1 MSDVDDRLLRRLDEL
16 QRRVN
21 ELESRRRVSPRWVVV
36 LVCGFLGGWL
46 GRFLTDLPRADAQP
60 NANRDLEVRSL
71 RIVDDQRKTFLHI
84 DSDKFNG
91 FARFFN
97 AQGKVVVAIGS
108 DADGGSIQVNGQ
120 NGGERAYLGV
130 GERNGGGLLH
140 FHSADSKTV
149 PMSLGV
155 GPRGGYLALYNLSAN
170 QRSLWLGSRD
180 EDSSGVISIYDSL
193 GKSRCEFGSNPQGGT
208 ISLHGNKNKPNVFLG
223 TGNKEFGGL
232 FLLRDDNAKV
242 RAEIGQDANGGY
254 LMLNGKSDLPAVS
267 FANSDD
273 QRGGFL
279 QIRNNAGKPRVE
291 LGINDGGA
299 GYIDTFE
306 KK

>member
-1 MSDVDDRLLRRLDEL
+1 MSAIDDRLLRRLDEL
-16 QRRVN
+16 ERKVN
-21 ELESRRRVSPRWVVV
+21 AYESRRHVSPRWLAV
-36 LVCGFLGGWL
+36 LACGFLGGWL
-46 GRFLTDLPRADAQP
+46 GRFATDLPRAEAQG
-60 NANRDLEVRSL
+60 NANRDLEVRSI
-71 RIVDDQRKTFLHI
+71 RVVDDQRKTFLHI
-84 DSDKFNG
+84 DSNKFGG

-97 AQGKVVVAIGS
+97 EQGKVTVALGC
-108 DADGGSIQVNGQ
+108 DATGGSIQLNGH

-130 GERNGGGLLH
+130 ADRNGGGLLH

-170 QRSLWLGSRD
+170 QRSIWLGSRD
-180 EDSSGVISIYDSL
+180 EDNSGIVNVYDNL
-193 GKSRCEFGSNPQGGT
+193 GKSRCELGSNPQGGT
-208 ISLHGNKNKPNVFLG
+208 ISLIGNKNKPNVFLG
-223 TGNKEFGGL
+223 TGSKEFGGL

-254 LMLNGKSDLPAVS
+254 LMLNGKSDRPAVS
-267 FANSDD
+267 FANSAD

-279 QIRNNAGKPRVE
+279 QIHNNAGKPRVE

-299 GYIDTFE
+299 GYIDTFD